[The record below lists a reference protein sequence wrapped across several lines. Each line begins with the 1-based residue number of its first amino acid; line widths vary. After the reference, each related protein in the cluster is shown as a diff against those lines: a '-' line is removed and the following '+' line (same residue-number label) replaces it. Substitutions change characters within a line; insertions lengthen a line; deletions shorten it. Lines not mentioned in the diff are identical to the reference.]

1 MGGFVYEML
10 ETVFGGK
17 IVTDLTKWME
27 WTLSCISDTVH
38 SFDTIIEAF
47 IAIAA
52 SLLVIYFF
60 QDLMNQASKD
70 MFTFDKLVVMFIR
83 MLIAFCVLL
92 YSKDIIDMTI
102 ELGGAFVSMI
112 PDASDLSIDGFPIGQ
127 SGYQK
132 ADYIEEYKGLIGGI
146 RGACAMG
153 SLLVPWVISWL
164 ADIMGKFLITSTTVM
179 LAVRLVFSPIAIVQ
193 IFEDGSR
200 SSGMRYIKSM
210 IAEALSLSIILT
222 IILVATSF
230 AGELTDNAMEAVGGF
245 SLKPDELNDS
255 LSFASFI
262 PVIVSKLVIVGGMA
276 SGTKIAHDVMGA

>member
-10 ETVFGGK
+10 QTVFGGK
-17 IVTDLTKWME
+17 IVNDLTQWMK
-27 WTLSCISDTVH
+27 WTLNCIDTAVH
-38 SFDTIIEAF
+38 GMDTLINAF

-70 MFTFDKLVVMFIR
+70 LFSFEKLVVMFIR
-83 MLIAFCVLL
+83 MLIAFCVLI
-92 YSKDIIDMTI
+92 YSNDIINMTI
-102 ELGGAFVSMI
+102 DLGRAFVAMVQSI
-112 PDASDLSIDGFPIGQ
+112 SSSDADFGFTIF
-127 SGYQK
+127 QK
-132 ADYIEEYKGLIGGI
+132 PDYIEEYKGLIGGI

-179 LAVRLVFSPIAIVQ
+179 LSVRLVFSPMAIVQ

-210 IAEALSLSIILT
+210 IAEALSLAVMLAII
-222 IILVATSF
+222 IAATAF
-230 AGELTDNAMEAVGGF
+230 AGSLTGEAMTAAGGTF
-245 SLKPDELNDS
+245 SLKPSELNDS
-255 LSFASFI
+255 LTFTAFI

-276 SGTKIAHDVMGA
+276 SGSKIAHDVMGA